1 MARAA
6 ILGQRMRRLIWSVI
20 AVSSAHQICVV
31 PIGIR
36 GWMLGRYIRP
46 PKSYVLQ
53 QDNIQ
58 ENYSYLSIQ
67 ESRTPYS

>member
-20 AVSSAHQICVV
+20 AVSAPQICVV

-36 GWMLGRYIRP
+36 GLDVGKIY
-46 PKSYVLQ
+46 
-53 QDNIQ
+53 
-58 ENYSYLSIQ
+58 
-67 ESRTPYS
+67 